1 MSGGDTAGVYPRRM
15 NILVEIV
22 VDFFVEL
29 LLPSRRKRRKRT
41 KGE

>member
-1 MSGGDTAGVYPRRM
+1 M

-29 LLPSRRKRRKRT
+29 LLPSRRKRRKHT